1 MNRHSPSLFEAA
13 LAHVV
18 TEHTNTC
25 ICPECQSVEA
35 QAFKRRRGES
45 EWETAGRGRPR
56 GIGPYPR
63 VNTPLP
69 RSGPGFISS
78 APTSSQFGLPETIQA
93 LQSIGAAWQRAHP
106 NGPVMNIRD
115 ISFQGGGPMPGHKS
129 HRLGVDM
136 DIRPM
141 RNDGKQGPVT
151 FRSPTYSRALTQ
163 ELVRFIRANG
173 ILRVQYIFF
182 NDPAI
187 QDVQPWPNH
196 DDHLHVRFFP
206 PRGTSPAPTPPSPST
221 RRPVL
226 RRGSRGGAVGD
237 LQARLNMW
245 LMAQGA
251 QSGLG
256 QLAVDGVFGS
266 RTQDVVRAYQQAQGL
281 RVDGVVGS
289 QTWARLLQSRPS
301 PLPRPPQPTPQPPL
315 PPSPSA
321 VPALIEP
328 PLHQLPEATLFV
340 DIRLGSEGRARPM
353 TGIFIPE
360 NYHTM
365 PSVDLILYLHG
376 FKTPKIRATPANP
389 HPQQPPDPGW
399 SINWYWHQPIRAF
412 REGVNNG
419 QKNVILVAPTLGQF
433 SASGA
438 LTQAGGFDR
447 YIDQVMAA
455 LTTYG
460 PYIGQSPTVGNI
472 ILASHSGG
480 GYPMRVL
487 ALSNQRYT
495 PLIRE
500 CWGFDC
506 TYNTGDDTE
515 WAQWARRNPGARLY
529 IYYIRKSGT
538 ARLAESLQRE
548 GVSNVT
554 VIALPLPRQS
564 IVHDQVPITYWLPR
578 IQGASFLLAR

>member
-1 MNRHSPSLFEAA
+1 MKMTNIPLFEAP
-13 LAHVV
+13 LAHMVA
-18 TEHTNTC
+18 EHTNLC
-25 ICPECQSVEA
+25 ECPACRPNSVLEHNWA
-35 QAFKRRRGES
+35 GR
-45 EWETAGRGRPR
+45 EWETAV
-56 GIGPYPR
+56 GPNPR

-78 APTSSQFGLPETIQA
+78 APTNRQFGLPETIQA

-106 NGPVMNIRD
+106 NGPVINIRD

-206 PRGTSPAPTPPSPST
+206 PRGTSPTPTPPSPST

-256 QLAVDGVFGS
+256 KLAVDGVFGS

-281 RVDGVVGS
+281 RADGVVGS

-301 PLPRPPQPTPQPPL
+301 PLPRPPLPTPQPPL

-389 HPQQPPDPGW
+389 HPVQRPDPGW
-399 SINWYWHQPIRAF
+399 SINQYWRQHWYAF
-412 REGVNNG
+412 REGVNDG
-419 QKNVILVAPTLGQF
+419 HKNVILVTPTLGQF
-433 SASGA
+433 SETGS
-438 LTQAGGFDR
+438 LTRPGGFDR

-455 LTTYG
+455 LIAYG
-460 PYIGQSPTVGNI
+460 PYVGQSPRVGNI
-472 ILASHSGG
+472 ILACHSGG

-487 ALSNQRYT
+487 ALSSQRYT

-506 TYNTGDDTE
+506 TYNRGDDTE
-515 WAQWARRNPGARLY
+515 WARWARQHPSAKLY
-529 IYYIRKSGT
+529 IYYRLKSDT
-538 ARLAESLQRE
+538 ALYSKPLQDQNLP
-548 GVSNVT
+548 NVT
-554 VIALPLPRQS
+554 VVSVEPQR
-564 IVHDQVPITYWLPR
+564 VKHEEVPITYWSTR
-578 IQGASFLLAR
+578 IREASFLLNR

>member
-1 MNRHSPSLFEAA
+1 MHMHSLPLFEAP

-25 ICPECQSVEA
+25 ICPECQSVDT
-35 QAFKRRRGES
+35 QAFKRRWGGS
-45 EWETAGRGRPR
+45 EWEMAGRGRPR
-56 GIGPYPR
+56 GIGPHPK

-78 APTSSQFGLPETIQA
+78 AATSRQFGLPETIQTLLA
-93 LQSIGAAWQRAHP
+93 IGAAWEHAHP
-106 NGPVMNIRD
+106 DGPILNIRE
-115 ISFQGGGPMPGHKS
+115 ISLQGGGPISGHKS
-129 HRLGVDM
+129 HRQGIDV
-136 DIRPM
+136 DIRPV
-141 RNDGKQGPVT
+141 RNDNKQGPIT
-151 FRSPTYSRALTQ
+151 FRSPEYAQDLTQ
-163 ELVRFIRANG
+163 QLVDLIRVNG
-173 ILRVQYIFF
+173 ILRVQFIFF

-187 QDVQPWPNH
+187 KGVQHWPNH
-196 DDHLHVRFFP
+196 DDHLHIRFF
-206 PRGTSPAPTPPSPST
+206 SPGVVPPSPSPSSQH
-221 RRPVL
+221 PVL
-226 RRGSRGGAVGD
+226 RHGIRGSAVRD
-237 LQARLNMW
+237 LQTRLNTW
-245 LMAQGA
+245 LIA
-251 QSGLG
+251 SRPGLE
-256 QLAVDGVFGS
+256 QLVVDGIFGS
-266 RTQDVVRAYQQAQGL
+266 RTLSVVRAYQQSQGL
-281 RVDGVVGS
+281 TVDGVVGP

-301 PLPRPPQPTPQPPL
+301 PLPRPPLPTPQPPL

-328 PLHQLPEATLFV
+328 PLHQPPEATLFV
-340 DIRLGSEGRARPM
+340 NIRLGSEGRARPM

-360 NYHTM
+360 NYHTQ
-365 PSVDLILYLHG
+365 PRVDLILYLHG
-376 FKTPKIRATPANP
+376 FKTPRIRATPANP

-487 ALSNQRYT
+487 AQSNQRYT
-495 PLIRE
+495 RLIRE

-554 VIALPLPRQS
+554 VVALPFPRQS

-578 IQGASFLLAR
+578 IRGASFLLAR